1 MGIVLSLGYLV
12 FGVLIANRFDQVKYI
27 LSKMLAKLFIP
38 LVIIYNILYYN
49 KDYLIL
55 MIFSLCASFLLFFI
69 YIRFKKDSLKA
80 LCFSYSN
87 IGWLGVPIAS
97 SMFGGQASAVMISL
111 YIGSSIFGNS
121 FASIALGNEK
131 LSSLKNIVG
140 VLRSPPILAIF
151 IAILMKNLQL
161 MSFFSENTIQN
172 LYFIS
177 KIGMT
182 FCGMCV
188 LGMWL
193 RHATYSKQDFIENFY
208 ASFYKMILGMV
219 LVFILGYTFRTA
231 PIIASHIDVIFLIF
245 LLPPAAN
252 IVALE
257 TAYRKT
263 GASVNYIGA
272 STITSLVYISIYY
285 LLLKCFGSI

>member
-1 MGIVLSLGYLV
+1 MGILLSLGYLI
-12 FGVLIANRFDQVKYI
+12 FGILTANSLGRWKYL
-27 LSKMLAKLFIP
+27 LSKLLAKVFIP
-38 LVIIYNILYYN
+38 LVIIYNILFYN

-55 MIFSLCASFLLFFI
+55 MIFSLCSSILLFSL
-69 YIRFKKDSLKA
+69 YIKVKKNSLKA

-97 SMFGGQASAVMISL
+97 SMFGGQASAIMISL

-121 FASIALGNEK
+121 FAKIALGNSQLTSFK
-131 LSSLKNIVG
+131 SLLDI
-140 VLRSPPILAIF
+140 LRAPPILAIF
-151 IAILMKNLQL
+151 IAIFIKFFQLNLL
-161 MSFFSENTIQN
+161 
-172 LYFIS
+172 IS
-177 KIGMT
+177 DEIISSIYLIAKTGMT

-193 RHATYSKQDFIENFY
+193 RNATYTKEDFIENFY
-208 ASFYKMILGMV
+208 TSFYKMILG
-219 LVFILGYTFRTA
+219 LFLTFILKSVFPTS
-231 PIIASHIDVIFLIF
+231 IMISSHIYVIFLIF

-263 GASVNYIGA
+263 GLSVNYIGA
-272 STITSLVYISIYY
+272 STITSLIYIFIYC
-285 LLLKCFGSI
+285 LFINLF